1 MCHKW
6 NLSSP
11 SEVAPEAAAKPAS
24 MSINAALLQP
34 HWSVF
39 LSQKASNQ
47 HMKAQLESDK
57 QIAWH
62 GPSSVSLRAIFN
74 HCKLFLRD

>member
-1 MCHKW
+1 MCQKL
-6 NLSSP
+6 NLSPP
-11 SEVAPEAAAKPAS
+11 SKGTPEAAAKPAS
-24 MSINAALLQP
+24 MSINAALLHP
-34 HWSVF
+34 RWSVF

-47 HMKAQLESDK
+47 HMKVQLESDK

-74 HCKLFLRD
+74 HCQLFLWD